1 MITLV
6 DENDFQWLAL
16 GVLGTLLIVLVIVVV
31 VLGRWL
37 RRMDRAA
44 RRMEQLPDPLR
55 PVTAEGTR
63 NDALSAERLRAAAR
77 REPPEWQRYGGPG

>member
-16 GVLGTLLIVLVIVVV
+16 GVLGTLLIVLVILVV
-31 VLGRWL
+31 VLGRRL

-44 RRMEQLPDPLR
+44 RRMEQLPEPEVR
-55 PVTAEGTR
+55 MRVKRAHG
-63 NDALSAERLRAAAR
+63 RAA
-77 REPPEWQRYGGPG
+77 PEWNRYGGPG